1 MAGNKTS
8 LFAEAQ
14 QSEQRGNRVGRDLWD
29 RYAEHR
35 TRVTDA
41 ILQLAPADGAG
52 GARLCLLGAGNANDL
67 DLPRLTARFAE
78 VHLVDID
85 PAALSRAVG
94 RVDKDVRAKL
104 RCHAPVDLSG
114 LFRQIDEGRM
124 RGGSTDPLIAAGTAE
139 VVAQLPGPFDLVVSG
154 CVLSQ
159 MSWVLGQR
167 AEREADTLP
176 APLAALEQALV
187 TIHLRSMLALVKS
200 MGTALLVADLVS
212 SETWP
217 LDDLAP
223 DTDLG
228 ALVQRLAEERI
239 AFSVCNPA
247 LIRQIVRRDPVL
259 ATGCAPPEVGAPW
272 LWTGSKDLTYLV
284 YPMRLRRRT

>member
-1 MAGNKTS
+1 MAGTKIG

-14 QSEQRGNRVGRDLWD
+14 QAEQRGNRVGRDLWD

-35 TRVTDA
+35 ARVTAA
-41 ILQLAPADGAG
+41 ILQLAPAGAS
-52 GARLCLLGAGNANDL
+52 ARLCLLGAGNANDL
-67 DLPRLTARFAE
+67 DLPQLAAGFAE

-114 LFRQIDEGRM
+114 LFRQIDDGRM
-124 RGGSTDPLIAAGTAE
+124 RAASAEASIAAGTAE
-139 VVAQLPGPFDLVVSG
+139 VVAQLPGPFDVVVSG

-167 AEREADTLP
+167 AARDADTLP
-176 APLAALEQALV
+176 APLANLEQALV
-187 TIHLRSMLALVKS
+187 TIHMRTLLALVKTT
-200 MGTALLVADLVS
+200 GTALLVADLVS
-212 SETWP
+212 SDTWP

-223 DTDLG
+223 ETDLA
-228 ALVQRLAEERI
+228 ALLQRLAEERI

-247 LIRQIVRRDPVL
+247 LIRQILRRDPVL
-259 ATGCAPPEVGAPW
+259 AAGCASPEVGAPW

-284 YPMRLRRRT
+284 YPMLLRRRS